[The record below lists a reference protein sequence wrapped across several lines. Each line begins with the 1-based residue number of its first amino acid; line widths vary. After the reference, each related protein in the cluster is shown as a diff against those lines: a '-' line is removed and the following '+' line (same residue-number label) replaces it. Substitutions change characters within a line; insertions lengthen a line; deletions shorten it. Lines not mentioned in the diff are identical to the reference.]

1 MRQSFKTVQCFW
13 QWCIGIYAGTI
24 LPEVQMEGG
33 EEGYMLYYSLT
44 EKKNQ
49 SILINNIQNSQE
61 DLNWIHLRCHQG
73 SNPHWPTSWLGRA
86 LFSSITSKIWVDLI
100 TFTVHHSLWREDS
113 SFPWITEQSVHCCSK
128 TFGEGRGAAPTSRR
142 LSSTARG
149 WTLVV
154 DFLPST
160 ETMSDLCKSRNCL
173 V

>member
-1 MRQSFKTVQCFW
+1 MDYQQQAGKIILNFLCIQVFFSLFMNFFLKNKVRNYKMRQSFKTVQCFW

-86 LFSSITSKIWVDLI
+86 LFSSITSKIGVDLI
-100 TFTVHHSLWREDS
+100 TFTVHHSSLME
-113 SFPWITEQSVHCCSK
+113 
-128 TFGEGRGAAPTSRR
+128 RGQLFSLAN
-142 LSSTARG
+142 
-149 WTLVV
+149 WTISAL
-154 DFLPST
+154 LQ
-160 ETMSDLCKSRNCL
+160 
-173 V
+173 